1 MSIDYPTL
9 PDLDEDYAD
18 YVLQLNQD
26 DENIRFVAI
35 MNIAD
40 EEQPELLA
48 WLHHAVLHDPASK
61 VRELAATRLEGWE
74 DVTSLHTLAQALI
87 DSHENVRLAAAQS
100 LSEIKKAESAEHL
113 AAYLQHQDDF
123 VIASILR
130 AIKELRAEQL
140 FTDILQHVQHANPL
154 VRKEAVSTLSWLQKQ
169 QGLVALAEIAKNDQ
183 DAEIRRIATGGL
195 GASQSL
201 SPDIL
206 AALESSLTAEEWQ
219 LRVEAA
225 LTIGKLKAVELENIL
240 LQQLDD
246 VYWQVRIAVTR
257 SLGLLKAKSA
267 IAKLQENFQH
277 DISNLRKEVAIALGE
292 IGGEQAQAILLAHAE
307 DPDPEVRKSIR
318 IGLALIQEKLN
329 AA

>member
-18 YVLQLNQD
+18 YILQLNQD

-48 WLHHAVLHDPASK
+48 WLHYAAIHDPASK
-61 VRELAATRLEGWE
+61 VRELSAARLEGWE
-74 DVTSLHTLAQALI
+74 DTTSLHTLAQALT
-87 DSHENVRLAAAQS
+87 DSHDNVRLAAAQS
-100 LSEIKKAESAEHL
+100 LSEIKIAESAEHL
-113 AAYLQHQDDF
+113 ATYLQHQDDF

-130 AIKELRAEQL
+130 AIRELRAEQL

-169 QGLVALAEIAKNDQ
+169 QGLVALAEIAKNDH

-201 SPDIL
+201 SPEIL
-206 AALESSLTAEEWQ
+206 AALESSLTAKEWQ

-246 VYWQVRIAVTR
+246 SYWQVRIAVTR

-267 IAKLQENFQH
+267 ITKLQENFQH

-292 IGGEQAQAILLAHAE
+292 IGGEQAQNILLQHAE

>member
-18 YVLQLNQD
+18 YILQLNQD

-48 WLHHAVLHDPASK
+48 WLHYAAIHDPASK
-61 VRELAATRLEGWE
+61 VRELSAARLEGWE
-74 DVTSLHTLAQALI
+74 DTTSLHTLAQALT
-87 DSHENVRLAAAQS
+87 DSHHNVRLAAAQS
-100 LSEIKKAESAEHL
+100 LSEIKIAESAEHL
-113 AAYLQHQDDF
+113 ATYLQHQDDF

-130 AIKELRAEQL
+130 AIRELRAEQL

-169 QGLVALAEIAKNDQ
+169 QGLVALAEIAKNDH

-201 SPDIL
+201 SPEIL
-206 AALESSLTAEEWQ
+206 AALESSLTAKEWQ

-246 VYWQVRIAVTR
+246 SYWQVRIAVTR

-267 IAKLQENFQH
+267 ITKLQENFQH

-292 IGGEQAQAILLAHAE
+292 IGGEQAQNILLQHAE

>member
-18 YVLQLNQD
+18 YILQLNQD

-48 WLHHAVLHDPASK
+48 WLHYAVLHDPASK
-61 VRELAATRLEGWE
+61 VRELAAARLEGWE
-74 DVTSLHTLAQALI
+74 VTTSLHTLAQALT
-87 DSHENVRLAAAQS
+87 DSHHNVRLAAAQS
-100 LSEIKKAESAEHL
+100 LSEIKIAESAEHL
-113 AAYLQHQDDF
+113 ATYLQHQDDF

-130 AIKELRAEQL
+130 AIRELRAEQL

-169 QGLVALAEIAKNDQ
+169 QGLVALAEIAKNDH

-201 SPDIL
+201 SPEIL
-206 AALESSLTAEEWQ
+206 AALESSLTAKEWQ

-246 VYWQVRIAVTR
+246 SYWQVRIAVTR

-267 IAKLQENFQH
+267 ITKLQENFQH

-292 IGGEQAQAILLAHAE
+292 IGGEQAQNILLQHAE

>member
-18 YVLQLNQD
+18 YILQLNQD

-48 WLHHAVLHDPASK
+48 WLHYAAIHDPASK
-61 VRELAATRLEGWE
+61 VRELAAARLEGWK
-74 DVTSLHTLAQALI
+74 DTTSLHTL
-87 DSHENVRLAAAQS
+87 
-100 LSEIKKAESAEHL
+100 
-113 AAYLQHQDDF
+113 
-123 VIASILR
+123 
-130 AIKELRAEQL
+130 
-140 FTDILQHVQHANPL
+140 
-154 VRKEAVSTLSWLQKQ
+154 
-169 QGLVALAEIAKNDQ
+169 
-183 DAEIRRIATGGL
+183 
-195 GASQSL
+195 
-201 SPDIL
+201 
-206 AALESSLTAEEWQ
+206 EWQ
-219 LRVEAA
+219 LRVEDA

-246 VYWQVRIAVTR
+246 SYWQVRIAVTR

-267 IAKLQENFQH
+267 ITKLQENFQH

-292 IGGEQAQAILLAHAE
+292 IGGEQAQNILLQHAE

>member
-18 YVLQLNQD
+18 YILQLNQD

-48 WLHHAVLHDPASK
+48 WLHYAAIHDPASK
-61 VRELAATRLEGWE
+61 VRELVAARLEGWK
-74 DVTSLHTLAQALI
+74 DTTSLHTLAQALT
-87 DSHENVRLAAAQS
+87 DSHHNVRLAAAQS
-100 LSEIKKAESAEHL
+100 LSEIKIAESAEHL
-113 AAYLQHQDDF
+113 ATYLQHQDDF

-130 AIKELRAEQL
+130 AIRELRAEQL

-169 QGLVALAEIAKNDQ
+169 QGLVALAEIAKNDH

-201 SPDIL
+201 SPEIL
-206 AALESSLTAEEWQ
+206 AALESSLTAKEWQ

-225 LTIGKLKAVELENIL
+225 MTIGKLKAVELENIL

-246 VYWQVRIAVTR
+246 SYWQVRIAVTR

-267 IAKLQENFQH
+267 ITKLQENFQH

-292 IGGEQAQAILLAHAE
+292 IGGEQAQNILLQHAE

>member
-18 YVLQLNQD
+18 YILQLNQD

-48 WLHHAVLHDPASK
+48 WLHHAAIHDPASK

-74 DVTSLHTLAQALI
+74 DTTSLHTLAQALT
-87 DSHENVRLAAAQS
+87 DSHHNVRLAAAQS
-100 LSEIKKAESAEHL
+100 LSEIKIAESAEHL
-113 AAYLQHQDDF
+113 ATYLQHQDDF

-130 AIKELRAEQL
+130 AIRELRAEQL

-169 QGLVALAEIAKNDQ
+169 QGLVALAEIAKNDH

-201 SPDIL
+201 SPEIL
-206 AALESSLTAEEWQ
+206 AALESSLTAKEWQ

-246 VYWQVRIAVTR
+246 SYWQVRIAVTR

-267 IAKLQENFQH
+267 ITKLQENFQH

-292 IGGEQAQAILLAHAE
+292 IGGEQAQNILLQHAE

>member
-18 YVLQLNQD
+18 YILQLNQD

-48 WLHHAVLHDPASK
+48 WLHYAVLHDPASK
-61 VRELAATRLEGWE
+61 VRELAVARLEGWE
-74 DVTSLHTLAQALI
+74 DTTSLHTLAQALT
-87 DSHENVRLAAAQS
+87 DSHHNVRLAAAQS
-100 LSEIKKAESAEHL
+100 LSEIKIAESAEHL
-113 AAYLQHQDDF
+113 ATYLQHQDDF

-130 AIKELRAEQL
+130 AIRELRAEQL

-169 QGLVALAEIAKNDQ
+169 QGLVALAEIAKNDH

-201 SPDIL
+201 SPEIL
-206 AALESSLTAEEWQ
+206 AALESSLTAKEWQ

-246 VYWQVRIAVTR
+246 SYWQVRIAVTR

-267 IAKLQENFQH
+267 ITKLQENFQH

-292 IGGEQAQAILLAHAE
+292 IGGEQAQNILLQHAE

>member
-1 MSIDYPTL
+1 M
-9 PDLDEDYAD
+9 
-18 YVLQLNQD
+18 
-26 DENIRFVAI
+26 
-35 MNIAD
+35 
-40 EEQPELLA
+40 
-48 WLHHAVLHDPASK
+48 
-61 VRELAATRLEGWE
+61 
-74 DVTSLHTLAQALI
+74 
-87 DSHENVRLAAAQS
+87 RLAAAQS
-100 LSEIKKAESAEHL
+100 LSEIKIAESAEHL
-113 AAYLQHQDDF
+113 ATYLQHQDDF

-130 AIKELRAEQL
+130 AIRELRAEQL

-169 QGLVALAEIAKNDQ
+169 QGLVALAEIAKNDH

-201 SPDIL
+201 SPEIL
-206 AALESSLTAEEWQ
+206 AALESSLTAKEWQ

-246 VYWQVRIAVTR
+246 SYWQVRIAVTR

-267 IAKLQENFQH
+267 ITKLQENFQH

-292 IGGEQAQAILLAHAE
+292 IGGEQAQNILLQHAE

>member
-18 YVLQLNQD
+18 YILQLNQD

-48 WLHHAVLHDPASK
+48 WLHYAAIHDPASK
-61 VRELAATRLEGWE
+61 VRELSAARLEGWE
-74 DVTSLHTLAQALI
+74 DTTSLHTLAQALT
-87 DSHENVRLAAAQS
+87 DSHHNVRLAAAQS

-113 AAYLQHQDDF
+113 ATYLQHQDDF

-130 AIKELRAEQL
+130 AIRELRAEQL

-169 QGLVALAEIAKNDQ
+169 QGLVALAEIAKNDH

-201 SPDIL
+201 SPEIL
-206 AALESSLTAEEWQ
+206 AALESSLTAKEWQ

-246 VYWQVRIAVTR
+246 SYWQVRIAVTR

-267 IAKLQENFQH
+267 ITKLQENFQH

-292 IGGEQAQAILLAHAE
+292 IGGEQAQNILLQHAE

>member
-1 MSIDYPTL
+1 M
-9 PDLDEDYAD
+9 
-18 YVLQLNQD
+18 
-26 DENIRFVAI
+26 
-35 MNIAD
+35 
-40 EEQPELLA
+40 
-48 WLHHAVLHDPASK
+48 
-61 VRELAATRLEGWE
+61 
-74 DVTSLHTLAQALI
+74 
-87 DSHENVRLAAAQS
+87 RLAAAQS

-113 AAYLQHQDDF
+113 ATYLQHQDDF

-130 AIKELRAEQL
+130 AIRELRAEQL

-169 QGLVALAEIAKNDQ
+169 QGLVALAEIAKNDH

-201 SPDIL
+201 SPEIL
-206 AALESSLTAEEWQ
+206 AALESSLTAKEWQ

-225 LTIGKLKAVELENIL
+225 MTIGKLKAVELENIL

-246 VYWQVRIAVTR
+246 SYWQVRIAVTR

-267 IAKLQENFQH
+267 ITKLQENFQH

-292 IGGEQAQAILLAHAE
+292 IGGEQAQNILLQHAE

>member
-18 YVLQLNQD
+18 YILQLNQD

-48 WLHHAVLHDPASK
+48 WLHYAVLHDPASK
-61 VRELAATRLEGWE
+61 VRELAAARLEGWE
-74 DVTSLHTLAQALI
+74 DTASLHTLAQALT
-87 DSHENVRLAAAQS
+87 DSHHNVRLAAAQS

-113 AAYLQHQDDF
+113 ATYLQHQDDF

-130 AIKELRAEQL
+130 AIRELRAEQL
-140 FTDILQHVQHANPL
+140 FTDILQHANPL

-169 QGLVALAEIAKNDQ
+169 QGLVALAEIAKNDH

-201 SPDIL
+201 SPEIL
-206 AALESSLTAEEWQ
+206 AALESSLTAKEWQ

-246 VYWQVRIAVTR
+246 SYWQVRIAVTR

-267 IAKLQENFQH
+267 ITKLQENFQH

-292 IGGEQAQAILLAHAE
+292 IGGEQAQNILLQHAE

>member
-18 YVLQLNQD
+18 YILQLNQD

-48 WLHHAVLHDPASK
+48 WLHYAAIHDPASK
-61 VRELAATRLEGWE
+61 VRELAVARLEGWE
-74 DVTSLHTLAQALI
+74 DTTSLHTLAQALT
-87 DSHENVRLAAAQS
+87 DSHHNVRLAAAQS
-100 LSEIKKAESAEHL
+100 LSEIKIAESAEHL
-113 AAYLQHQDDF
+113 ATYLQHQDDF

-130 AIKELRAEQL
+130 TIRELRAEQL

-169 QGLVALAEIAKNDQ
+169 QGLVALAEIAKNDH

-201 SPDIL
+201 SPEIL
-206 AALESSLTAEEWQ
+206 AALESSLTAKEWQ

-246 VYWQVRIAVTR
+246 SYWQVRIAVTR

-267 IAKLQENFQH
+267 ITKLQENFQH

-292 IGGEQAQAILLAHAE
+292 IGGEQAQNILLQHAE

>member
-1 MSIDYPTL
+1 MSINYPTL
-9 PDLDEDYAD
+9 PDLGEDYAD
-18 YVLQLNQD
+18 YLVQLNQD

-48 WLHHAVLHDPASK
+48 WLHYAAIHDPASK
-61 VRELAATRLEGWE
+61 VRELAVARLEGWE
-74 DVTSLHTLAQALI
+74 DTTSLHTLAQALT
-87 DSHENVRLAAAQS
+87 DSHHNVRLAAAQS
-100 LSEIKKAESAEHL
+100 LSEIKIAESAEHL
-113 AAYLQHQDDF
+113 ATYLQHQDDF

-130 AIKELRAEQL
+130 AIRELRAEQL

-169 QGLVALAEIAKNDQ
+169 QGLVALAEIAKNDH

-201 SPDIL
+201 SPEIL
-206 AALESSLTAEEWQ
+206 AALESSLTAKEWQ

-246 VYWQVRIAVTR
+246 SYWQVRIAVTR

-267 IAKLQENFQH
+267 ITKLQENFQH

-292 IGGEQAQAILLAHAE
+292 IGGEQAQNILLQHAE

>member
-9 PDLDEDYAD
+9 PDLDEDYVD
-18 YVLQLNQD
+18 YILQLNQD

-48 WLHHAVLHDPASK
+48 WLHYAVLHDPASK
-61 VRELAATRLEGWE
+61 VRELAAARLEGWE
-74 DVTSLHTLAQALI
+74 DTASLHTLAQALT
-87 DSHENVRLAAAQS
+87 DSHHNVRLAAAQS
-100 LSEIKKAESAEHL
+100 LSEIKIAESAEHL
-113 AAYLQHQDDF
+113 ATYLQHQDDF

-130 AIKELRAEQL
+130 AIRELRAEQL
-140 FTDILQHVQHANPL
+140 FTDILQHANPL

-169 QGLVALAEIAKNDQ
+169 QGLVALAEIAKNDH

-201 SPDIL
+201 SPEIL
-206 AALESSLTAEEWQ
+206 AALESSLTAKEWQ

-246 VYWQVRIAVTR
+246 SYWQVRIAVTR

-267 IAKLQENFQH
+267 ITKLQENFQH

-292 IGGEQAQAILLAHAE
+292 IGGEQAQNILLQHAE

>member
-18 YVLQLNQD
+18 YILQLNQD

-48 WLHHAVLHDPASK
+48 WLHYAAIHDPASK
-61 VRELAATRLEGWE
+61 VRELAVARLEGWE
-74 DVTSLHTLAQALI
+74 DTTSLHTLAQALT
-87 DSHENVRLAAAQS
+87 DSHHNVRLAAAQS
-100 LSEIKKAESAEHL
+100 LSEIKIAESAEHL
-113 AAYLQHQDDF
+113 ATYLQHQDDF

-130 AIKELRAEQL
+130 AIRELRAEQL

-169 QGLVALAEIAKNDQ
+169 QGLVALAEIAKNDH

-201 SPDIL
+201 SPEIL
-206 AALESSLTAEEWQ
+206 AALESSLTAKEWQ

-246 VYWQVRIAVTR
+246 SYWQVRIAVTR

-267 IAKLQENFQH
+267 ITKLQENFQH

-292 IGGEQAQAILLAHAE
+292 IGGEQAQNILLQHAE

>member
-18 YVLQLNQD
+18 YILQLNQD

-48 WLHHAVLHDPASK
+48 WLHYAAIHDPASK
-61 VRELAATRLEGWE
+61 VRELAVARLEGWE
-74 DVTSLHTLAQALI
+74 DTTSLHTLAQALT
-87 DSHENVRLAAAQS
+87 DSHHNVRLAAAQS
-100 LSEIKKAESAEHL
+100 LSEIKIAESAEHL
-113 AAYLQHQDDF
+113 ATYLQHQDDF

-130 AIKELRAEQL
+130 AIRELRAEQL

-169 QGLVALAEIAKNDQ
+169 QGLVALAEIAKNDH

-201 SPDIL
+201 SPEIL
-206 AALESSLTAEEWQ
+206 AALESSLTAKEWQ

-240 LQQLDD
+240 LQQLNDS
-246 VYWQVRIAVTR
+246 YWQVRIAVTR

-267 IAKLQENFQH
+267 ITKLQENFQH

-292 IGGEQAQAILLAHAE
+292 IGGEQAQNILLQHAE

>member
-18 YVLQLNQD
+18 YILQLNQD

-48 WLHHAVLHDPASK
+48 WLHYAVLHDPASK
-61 VRELAATRLEGWE
+61 VRELAAARLEGWE
-74 DVTSLHTLAQALI
+74 DTTSLHTLAQALT
-87 DSHENVRLAAAQS
+87 DSHHNVRLAAAQS
-100 LSEIKKAESAEHL
+100 LSEIKIAESAEHL
-113 AAYLQHQDDF
+113 ATYLQHQDDF

-130 AIKELRAEQL
+130 AIRELRAEQL

-169 QGLVALAEIAKNDQ
+169 QGLVALAEIAKNDH

-201 SPDIL
+201 SPEIL
-206 AALESSLTAEEWQ
+206 AALESSLTAKEWQ

-246 VYWQVRIAVTR
+246 SYWQVRIAVTR

-267 IAKLQENFQH
+267 ITKLQENFQH

-292 IGGEQAQAILLAHAE
+292 IGGEQAQNILLQHAE

>member
-1 MSIDYPTL
+1 MSINYPTL

-40 EEQPELLA
+40 EEQAELLA
-48 WLHHAVLHDPASK
+48 WLHHAVLYDAASK
-61 VRELAATRLEGWE
+61 VRELAAARLEGWE
-74 DVTSLHTLAQALI
+74 DATSLNTLAQALT

-100 LSEIKKAESAEHL
+100 LSEIKKPESAEHL
-113 AAYLQHQDDF
+113 AVYLQHQDDF

-130 AIKELRAEQL
+130 AIRELRAEHL
-140 FTDILQHVQHANPL
+140 FDDILQHVQHPNPL

-169 QGLVALAEIAKNDQ
+169 QGLEALAEIAKNDH

-201 SPDIL
+201 SPEIL

-225 LTIGKLKAVELENIL
+225 LTIGKLKVVELENIL

-246 VYWQVRIAVTR
+246 SYWQVRIAVTR

-292 IGGEQAQAILLAHAE
+292 IGGEQAQNILLQHAE

>member
-1 MSIDYPTL
+1 MSINYPTL

-18 YVLQLNQD
+18 YLVQLNQD
-26 DENIRFVAI
+26 DENIRFVEI

-48 WLHHAVLHDPASK
+48 WLHYAVLHDPASK
-61 VRELAATRLEGWE
+61 VRELAAARLEGWE
-74 DVTSLHTLAQALI
+74 DITSLHTLAQALT
-87 DSHENVRLAAAQS
+87 DSHDNVRLAAAQS
-100 LSEIKKAESAEHL
+100 LSEIKKPESAQHL
-113 AAYLQHQDDF
+113 ATYLQHQDNF

-130 AIKELRAEQL
+130 AIRELRAEQL
-140 FTDILQHVQHANPL
+140 FDDILQHVQHANPL

-169 QGLVALAEIAKNDQ
+169 QGLAALANIAQHDV

-206 AALESSLTAEEWQ
+206 SALESSLTAGEWQ

-225 LTIGKLKAVELENIL
+225 LTIGKLKAIELEETL

-246 VYWQVRIAVTR
+246 EYWQVRIAITR

-292 IGGEQAQAILLAHAE
+292 IGGEQAQDILLAHAE

-318 IGLALIQEKLN
+318 IGLALIQEKLY

>member
-1 MSIDYPTL
+1 MTINYPTFA
-9 PDLDEDYAD
+9 DLDEDYAD
-18 YVLQLNQD
+18 YVLQLNQE

-40 EEQPELLA
+40 EEQAELLA
-48 WLHHAVLHDPASK
+48 WLHHALLHDPASK

-74 DVTSLHTLAQALI
+74 DAITLNTLAQALT
-87 DSHENVRLAAAQS
+87 DQHENVRLAAAQS
-100 LSEIKKAESAEHL
+100 LSEIKHAESAHHL
-113 AAYLQHQDDF
+113 APYLQHQNDF

-130 AIKELRAEQL
+130 AIKELRAESL
-140 FTDILQHVQHANPL
+140 FDDIVHHVQHANAL

-169 QGLVALAEIAKNDQ
+169 QGLSTLAKIAQYDS

-201 SPDIL
+201 NPEIL
-206 AALESSLTAEEWQ
+206 SALESSLLAKEWQ

-225 LTIGKLKAVELENIL
+225 LTIGKLKAVELEQTL

-246 VYWQVRIAVTR
+246 VYWQVRIAVAR
-257 SLGLLKAKSA
+257 SLGLLKSKAA
-267 IAKLQENFQH
+267 VNKLTENFQH

-292 IGGEQAQAILLAHAE
+292 IGGEQAQAILLQHAE

>member
-9 PDLDEDYAD
+9 PDLDEDYVD
-18 YVLQLNQD
+18 YILQLNQD

-48 WLHHAVLHDPASK
+48 WLHYAVLHDPASK
-61 VRELAATRLEGWE
+61 VRELAAARLEGWE
-74 DVTSLHTLAQALI
+74 DTTSLHTLAQALT
-87 DSHENVRLAAAQS
+87 DSHHNVRLAAAQS

-113 AAYLQHQDDF
+113 STYLQHQDDF

-130 AIKELRAEQL
+130 AIRELRAEQL
-140 FTDILQHVQHANPL
+140 FTDILQHVQHPNPL

-169 QGLVALAEIAKNDQ
+169 QGLVALAEIAKNDH

-201 SPDIL
+201 SPEIL
-206 AALESSLTAEEWQ
+206 AALESSLTAKEWQ

-246 VYWQVRIAVTR
+246 SYWQVRIAVTR

-267 IAKLQENFQH
+267 ITKLQENFQH

-292 IGGEQAQAILLAHAE
+292 IGGEQAQNILLQHAE